1 MGVASGRKTTVKTM
15 LKILGLMLLV
25 VAPVF
30 AQPSQN
36 QAQMNDARLAAIHEV
51 WTWTRGATWL
61 VHGNYA
67 MRCVPRTAKI
77 VRCTI
82 TRQNP
87 RQPRIVLDC
96 DNGRYPFNDECVW
109 LEGDD

>member
-1 MGVASGRKTTVKTM
+1 MAVVTGRKTPMKTL
-15 LKILGLMLLV
+15 LKILGLVLLV
-25 VAPVF
+25 GAPVT
-30 AQPSQN
+30 AQTS
-36 QAQMNDARLAAIHEV
+36 QAQMDDARLAAIHEV

-61 VHGNYA
+61 VHGMYT
-67 MRCVPRTAKI
+67 MRCVPRTPKI

-82 TRQNP
+82 TRPNS

-96 DNGRYPFNDECVW
+96 DTGRYPFNDECVW